1 MKKRDMDLGAN
12 DKSDKIMNYEGRT
25 KVGKENVNINVS
37 LRSTLNKADDENSLE
52 KRIERLEL
60 RISDLM
66 NTDVYRTIDKLRI
79 SLVNSPIKKTNLIL
93 KNTNF
98 QYAVKL
104 WNFIQENLKDETKVE
119 AGNEILKDDETLKDF
134 MDEIFMLNYFVV
146 NTLEKDEPEEEKQK
160 KVSEVLIQ
168 NLIQKLILTNK
179 NMTKG
184 DLSKA
189 VSEQYKL
196 IKDQTLATEKEI
208 QEIFKL
214 AINEYNKSIS
224 NLKLRS
230 TNAKNKRKPN
240 S

>member
-1 MKKRDMDLGAN
+1 
-12 DKSDKIMNYEGRT
+12 MN
-25 KVGKENVNINVS
+25 
-37 LRSTLNKADDENSLE
+37 L
-52 KRIERLEL
+52 
-60 RISDLM
+60 
-66 NTDVYRTIDKLRI
+66 
-79 SLVNSPIKKTNLIL
+79 
-93 KNTNF
+93 
-98 QYAVKL
+98 
-104 WNFIQENLKDETKVE
+104 IQENLKYETKVE
-119 AGNEILKDDETLKDF
+119 AGNDVLKDDETLKSF
-134 MDEIFMLNYFVV
+134 MDEIFMLNYFGV

-230 TNAKNKRKPN
+230 TNAKNKRKSN
-240 S
+240 A